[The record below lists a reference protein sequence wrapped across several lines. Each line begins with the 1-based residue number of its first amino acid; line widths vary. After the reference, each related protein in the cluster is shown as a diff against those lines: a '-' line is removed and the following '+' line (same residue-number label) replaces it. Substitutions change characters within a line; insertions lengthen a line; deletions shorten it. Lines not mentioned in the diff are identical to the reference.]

1 MTNRSRNVRQAVH
14 FALAACASAGAPM
27 AFAAAAAAP
36 ANPDAIQE
44 VVVTGSRIAQ
54 SPNDVSIS
62 PITSVSATDIQQ
74 TGLIRTEDVLQ
85 NLPSISAES
94 PSGNSISS
102 VGINT
107 VSLRGLGSQRTLVL
121 IDGRRMNPGGAGG
134 VTGPGGSS
142 NAADLNQIPA
152 DLIERVD
159 VLTGGASA
167 VYGAD
172 AVAGVVN
179 FVLNTHYQGVRVDAD
194 YSFNNHSNDNQGY
207 LNYLSKA
214 NQPLPQST
222 VNTGQN
228 KNVSILAGANFA
240 DGKGNATTY
249 FTYTNSLPA
258 VGYQIDHA
266 ACTLNGGKN
275 PTSAI
280 HCGGSSTSGSG
291 RFFLLGQVSGT
302 STAVVDNTVD
312 PKTGAFRP
320 YVSNTDSYNY
330 GALSYFQRQ
339 SERYTAGAFLHYDI
353 NDYASVY
360 TETMYARNTSTAQY
374 GPSGA
379 FAFTAYPLES
389 DNPLLTP
396 QEVATIFTPANIAA
410 NHAQFPNAGL
420 GPNQVNMYVGR
431 RNVEGGGRLDQY
443 QSSSIRQLIGVKGN
457 FADAWN
463 YDTYAQVGITQFQ
476 DIEGDFLGTPQI
488 SAALDVIPNPA
499 SAKDPTKGAVPGV
512 PIGAAVCRSALPGGS
527 YAPGG
532 PNPVCV
538 PWNIYV
544 PGGVTKDQL
553 KFLSVP
559 ATYSSNATEYIWDGS
574 VTGDLGKYGVK
585 IPTAKDGLSVNV
597 GAEYRE
603 EKFKFD
609 PDYIF
614 GNGLQAGG
622 APSQAIDGKL
632 HVWEGFTE
640 ARLPIIND
648 MPFAY
653 SLSADAGYRYSNYT
667 LGGTT
672 NTYKFGL
679 EWSPIHDVR
688 LRGGYNRAVRAPNLD
703 ELFEPAVVGAGGTAD
718 PCWGP
723 TPVLSQAQCA
733 LTGVTA
739 QQYGHIL
746 ANPAAQINTQVG
758 GNIALK
764 PEIADTYTFGMVL
777 QPDIV
782 PNLVASFDVF
792 YIKVKETITSL
803 SSNTIINDCALSGD
817 PALCGLIHRG
827 PSGSLWFNTANFVT
841 ATNENI
847 GKISTRGLDV
857 TSHYHMDVGNL
868 GKLSF
873 NLTGTYTKDFYTQ
886 PLPTGG
892 SYDCAGYWGTT
903 CGAPL
908 PHWRHVLN
916 TTWGL
921 PWWGIDLTARWR
933 LVGPSNVDRSSSDP
947 QLKANYY
954 VSTKHIPGYNYIDL
968 SASMPVTSWVDFR
981 VGVNNIG
988 DKNPPLILNGTLSDC
1003 PNTSCNDNTWVGT
1016 YDTLGRYLYAHV
1028 SMKF

>member
-1 MTNRSRNVRQAVH
+1 MTNRSRNVRQAVQ
-14 FALAACASAGAPM
+14 FALAACASAAAPLAFGAD
-27 AFAAAAAAP
+27 AAAP
-36 ANPDAIQE
+36 ANPDAVQE

-62 PITSVSATDIQQ
+62 PITSVSAVDIQQ

-194 YSFNNHSNDNQGY
+194 YSFNNHKNDNETYLGY
-207 LNYLSKA
+207 LRAA
-214 NQPLPQST
+214 NQPIPQDT

-228 KNVSILAGANFA
+228 RNVSILAGANFA

-258 VGYQIDHA
+258 VGYQFDHA
-266 ACTLNGGKN
+266 ACTLNAGKT

-280 HCGGSSTSGSG
+280 FCGGSSTSGPG
-291 RFFLLGQVSGT
+291 RFFLLGKLNVGLPSQT
-302 STAVVDNTVD
+302 TTAVVDNTVD
-312 PKTGAFRP
+312 PKTGAFRA
-320 YVSNTDSYNY
+320 YNGNTDSYNY
-330 GALSYFQRQ
+330 GALSYFQRSQ
-339 SERYTAGAFLHYDI
+339 ERYTAGGFLHYDI

-379 FAFTAYPLES
+379 FAFTAYPLQK

-396 QEVATIFTPANIAA
+396 EQVATIFTPANVAA
-410 NHAQFPNAGL
+410 NHAVFG
-420 GPNQVNMYVGR
+420 GTDPNQVTMYLGR

-443 QSSSIRQLIGVKGN
+443 QSSSIRQLIGVKGS

-476 DIEGDFLGTPQI
+476 DIEGNFLGVPQI
-488 SAALDVIPNPA
+488 NAALDVIPNPTA
-499 SAKDPTKGAVPGV
+499 ANGGIPGV
-512 PIGAAVCRSALPGGS
+512 AAGTAVCRSALPGG
-527 YAPGG
+527 A
-532 PNPVCV
+532 NPTCV
-538 PWNIYV
+538 PWNIYK
-544 PGGVTKDQL
+544 PGGVTPDQL
-553 KFLSVP
+553 KYLSVP
-559 ATYSSNATEYIWDGS
+559 ATYASNATEYIWDGS

-585 IPTAKDGLSVNV
+585 LPTAKDGLSINV

-609 PDYIF
+609 PDFIF
-614 GNGLQAGG
+614 ANGLQAGG
-622 APSQAIDGKL
+622 APSQAIDGRL

-640 ARLPIIND
+640 VRLPIMND
-648 MPFAY
+648 LPFAY
-653 SLSADAGYRYSNYT
+653 SLSADAGYRFSNYT

-672 NTYKFGL
+672 NTYKFGV
-679 EWSPIHDVR
+679 EWAPIPDVR

-703 ELFEPAVVGAGGTAD
+703 ELFEPPVVGAGGTAD

-723 TPVLSQAQCA
+723 NPVLSQAQCER
-733 LTGVTA
+733 TGVTQA
-739 QQYGHIL
+739 QYGHIVV
-746 ANPAAQINTQVG
+746 NPAAQINTQVG

-764 PEIADTYTFGMVL
+764 PEIADTYTFGVVL
-777 QPDIV
+777 QPQFI
-782 PNLVASFDVF
+782 PNLVASFDAY
-792 YIKVKETITSL
+792 YIKIRNTITSL
-803 SSNTIINDCALSGD
+803 SSNTIINDCALTGD
-817 PALCGLIHRG
+817 AALCGLIHRG
-827 PSGSLWFNTANFVT
+827 PTGSLWFNTANFVT

-847 GKISTRGLDV
+847 GKISARGLDV
-857 TSHYHMDVGNL
+857 SSHYHMDVGNL

-873 NLTGTYTKDFYTQ
+873 NLTGTYTKDFNTQ

-921 PWWGIDLTARWR
+921 PWFGIDLTARWR
-933 LVGPSNVDRSSSDP
+933 LVGPSKVDRSSSNP
-947 QLKANYY
+947 QLNAAYY
-954 VSTKHIPGYNYIDL
+954 VSTAHIPGYNYIDV
-968 SASMPVTSWVDFR
+968 SASMPVTSWIDFR
-981 VGVNNIG
+981 MGVNNIA

-1016 YDTLGRYLYAHV
+1016 YDSLGRYLYAHV
-1028 SMKF
+1028 TMKF